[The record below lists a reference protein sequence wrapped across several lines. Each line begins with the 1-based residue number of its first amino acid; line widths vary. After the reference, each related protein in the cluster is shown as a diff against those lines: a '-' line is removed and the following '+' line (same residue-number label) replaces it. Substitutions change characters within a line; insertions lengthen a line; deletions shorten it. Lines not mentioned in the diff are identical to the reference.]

1 MLSVD
6 HATTAAEREPAA
18 MMRMLDV
25 WWDGRLVGHL
35 SQDQHGDLGF
45 VYAEAWL
52 HDAAAPPLSAS
63 LPKRD
68 EPFTRREARSYFAGL
83 LPEEDQRETAA
94 EALGVPVAGLAS
106 SFVMRAAL
114 FFVFLV
120 SLPTAFAQPIS
131 TPVVIGLSRL
141 DDDQRLGIEIN
152 IGGAEKSELYLFDTG
167 SYRFVSGWAS
177 GAPWWGIADVDTSQ
191 TKSTIYGPGS
201 GEVRLDAHPGTATIS
216 LTGGGGSL
224 SVSSS
229 VHQVY
234 DAYTNAN
241 PSSPTANWQPDDT
254 FDDALTNAVT
264 TNDPP
269 FAHLVGPFF
278 GVYGIAPFEAGEGF
292 FGSISQLA
300 FDSGLSRGYVVSGS
314 GAPSLTVGLTA
325 ERIADFSATYP
336 MIANGQ
342 GGYELPLVH
351 ADFTLSDGASS
362 QKLSSV
368 PTLFDTGTP
377 PELGVFIEQ
386 GIGLDVSAYTFVQD
400 GTTFLNHGTS
410 LTMDIL
416 GAPYEITS
424 TTSNPIAVF
433 DAPTGNPGAIVYGLN
448 FFEKYDVMY
457 DLESQTVGVIAVPEP
472 ATVWCVLGF
481 AAGVVIARLYRTTPP
496 PKDSPA
502 NGT

>member
-1 MLSVD
+1 MARYFHVLRAQWFVLPD
-6 HATTAAEREPAA
+6 GNGGRIVVPRIDAETKGP
-18 MMRMLDV
+18 
-25 WWDGRLVGHL
+25 HL
-35 SQDQHGDLGF
+35 HG
-45 VYAEAWL
+45 
-52 HDAAAPPLSAS
+52 
-63 LPKRD
+63 
-68 EPFTRREARSYFAGL
+68 
-83 LPEEDQRETAA
+83 
-94 EALGVPVAGLAS
+94 
-106 SFVMRAAL
+106 VMRAAL

-167 SYRFVSGWAS
+167 SYQFVSGWAS
-177 GAPWWGIADVDTSQ
+177 GAPWWGMADVDTSQ
-191 TKSTIYGPGS
+191 TKSATYGPGS

-241 PSSPTANWQPDDT
+241 PSSPTANWQPDTT
-254 FDDALTNAVT
+254 FDNALTNAVT

-269 FAHLVGPFF
+269 FTHIVGPFF

-362 QKLSSV
+362 QELSSV

-386 GIGLDVSAYTFVQD
+386 GIGLDVSAYTFVED

-448 FFEKYDVMY
+448 FFENYDVMY
-457 DLESQTVGVIAVPEP
+457 DLESQTVGVSAVPEP

-481 AAGVVIARLYRTTPP
+481 AAGVVIARFYRALPPSRLFQRACVLTPIRSV
-496 PKDSPA
+496 K
-502 NGT
+502 NL